1 MEMFRSFFNV
11 RLNVFL
17 VIICL
22 LPKFKQMNS
31 LLHRLVDTAVKT
43 SRSGY
48 LQRCLMKNL
57 ECLQVCYDH
66 TVRDSDSSIIQFHYG
81 EDGVDV
87 HQTSFIT
94 KFEALSTV

>member
-1 MEMFRSFFNV
+1 MT
-11 RLNVFL
+11 
-17 VIICL
+17 
-22 LPKFKQMNS
+22 S

-57 ECLQVCYDH
+57 ECLKVCYDH
-66 TVRDSDSSIIQFHYG
+66 TVRDADGSIIQFHYG

-87 HQTSFIT
+87 HQTCLFFLENHKLHIQLVLFICLSFIIFRIKNWFIAT
-94 KFEALSTV
+94 IAVS